1 MKIHY
6 LAILLAAGMAV
17 GTAGTAQPAAG
28 QVPSAVPS
36 RQGLDAVTRRGVVDE
51 IAKLMTDE
59 YAFPDVG
66 RRAASAI
73 SQKLA
78 AGDYDTVTDAGD
90 FARRLTEDLNAVAQ
104 DKHLRVRGDGPS
116 PGSAERRAKPQRSE
130 GGFTRADVLDQNIGY
145 VDLSGFPPKA
155 QFKPV
160 ADKAMQLLAGT
171 DALII
176 DLRGNGGGDPAAVS
190 YLVSFFLDPKA
201 PVHVNDLLWRKPGT
215 DDYRRDVFQTEATPS
230 SYLARPVVI
239 LTGPRTFS
247 GGEEF
252 AYDMQNLKRATL
264 VGETT
269 GGGANPGGPRSLP
282 ADLSMFL
289 PTGRA
294 VNPITQTNWEGRGVA
309 PDIPAASAM
318 AFATAYQTAR
328 KAAGRNP
335 PLGATPSGPDEVMS
349 RPLFRPRST
358 AQPGSEAALR
368 RGAAELRAGAPRYD
382 LLSPQLAEL
391 TRQQLPELQAEVA
404 ALGPLQSVAFV
415 EVGPMGESVY
425 DVKFAKGQW
434 RWGILLDDEGKT
446 IMAFF
451 HPK

>member
-1 MKIHY
+1 MKIQSW
-6 LAILLAAGMAV
+6 AILLAAGVAV
-17 GTAGTAQPAAG
+17 GTAGFSLPVAAD
-28 QVPSAVPS
+28 QIPNVAPSK
-36 RQGLDAVTRRGVVDE
+36 QGLDAAARRSVVDE
-51 IAKLMTDE
+51 VVRLMTEE
-59 YAFPDVG
+59 YALPDVG
-66 RRAASAI
+66 RRAAAALSR
-73 SQKLA
+73 KLA
-78 AGDYDTVTDAGD
+78 AGDYDAVTDAGA
-90 FARRLTEDLNAVAQ
+90 FARLLTEDLNAVAQ
-104 DKHLRVRGDGPS
+104 DKHLRVRSDAQGPAQ
-116 PGSAERRAKPQRSE
+116 PRIKPQRSE
-130 GGFTRADVLDQNIGY
+130 RGFTRADVLEQNIGY
-145 VDLSGFPPKA
+145 VDLSGFLPKA
-155 QFKPV
+155 LFKPV

-190 YLVSFFLDPKA
+190 YLVSFFLNPKT

-282 ADLSMFL
+282 AHLSMFL

-294 VNPITQTNWEGRGVA
+294 VNPITQTSWEGRGVA

-318 AFATAYQTAR
+318 AFASAYETAR
-328 KAAGRNP
+328 KAAGKNP
-335 PLGATPSGPDEVMS
+335 RHGAAPSGPDEVMN
-349 RPLFRPRST
+349 RPLLRPRST

-368 RGAAELRAGAPRYD
+368 RSAAELRAGAPRYD
-382 LLSPQLAEL
+382 LLSPELAEL

-425 DVKFAKGQW
+425 DVEFAKGQW

>member
-1 MKIHY
+1 MKIHC
-6 LAILLAAGMAV
+6 LAILLAAGMTV

-28 QVPSAVPS
+28 QVPSAVAS
-36 RQGLDAVTRRGVVDE
+36 RQGLDAATRRGVVDE
-51 IAKLMTDE
+51 VAKLMTDE

-66 RRAASAI
+66 RHAASAI

-78 AGDYDTVTDAGD
+78 AGDYDTVTDAGN

-104 DKHLRVRGDGPS
+104 DRHLRVRGDGPD

-130 GGFTRADVLDQNIGY
+130 CGFTRVDVLDQNIGY
-145 VDLSGFPPKA
+145 VDLNGFLPKDM
-155 QFKPV
+155 FKPV

-190 YLVSFFLDPKA
+190 YLVSFFVDPTT

-215 DDYRRDVFQTEATPS
+215 DEHRRDVFRTEATPS
-230 SYLARPVVI
+230 SYLAKPVVL

-252 AYDMQNLKRATL
+252 AYDMQSLKRATL
-264 VGETT
+264 VGEVT
-269 GGGANPGGPRSLP
+269 GGGANPGGLRSLP
-282 ADLSMFL
+282 AGLSMFL

-294 VNPITQTNWEGRGVA
+294 ENPITHTNWEGRGVE
-309 PDIPAASAM
+309 PDMPAASTT
-318 AFATAYQTAR
+318 AFATAYEAAR
-328 KAAGRNP
+328 QAAGKKPRLANS
-335 PLGATPSGPDEVMS
+335 PSGPDAVMAQ
-349 RPLFRPRST
+349 PLLRPRTT
-358 AQPGSEAALR
+358 AQQGSEAALR
-368 RGAAELRAGAPRYD
+368 RSASELQAGAPRYD
-382 LLSPQLAEL
+382 LMSTGLAAL
-391 TRQQLPELQAEVA
+391 TREQLPELHAEVA
-404 ALGPLQSVAFV
+404 ALGALERVTFV
-415 EVGPMGESVY
+415 EVGPIGESVY
-425 DVKFAKGQW
+425 DVKFAQGEW
-434 RWGILLDDEGKT
+434 RWSLMLDDGGKI